1 LKRLSEIK
9 PIVLFIDDLHWA
21 DDGSINLLFHLAR
34 NMDKDRLTI
43 FVAYREEEL
52 SEEGRRCVSELSGR
66 YGCPVLRLGREGWE
80 EFVREYLKKNYP
92 DIRIRG
98 DALKELI
105 DRTQGNPFFLSQIM
119 LELKDKGLIR
129 DGEIDMGDMR
139 RVPERVGDFLYERY
153 QRLEEDLKKIL
164 RVGSV
169 EGNEFTLQVVSR
181 VLSMPEERLV
191 ELIGERLIRGYGF
204 LDEAGE
210 KRLKRILELYRFR
223 HAYLR
228 DTIYERGLT
237 EGEKRRLH
245 RLVGEAL
252 EAVVGEDNI
261 DFLPQLYQ
269 HFLIAEMP
277 DKVIDY
283 VLKLIPMYNYM
294 GLYWVVLGLVD
305 EALKLWEG
313 SEERSVEKLMKLKM
327 WKASALD
334 SLGRYE
340 ESKEIYEEVLRW
352 QIENLGEEHPDVAWS
367 LHNIGL
373 VYNELG
379 EYGKALE
386 YYEKSLE
393 MSKKIYGDEHPNVAA
408 NLNNIGLVYKNLGE
422 YDKALGYYEKSLEI
436 SKKILGEEHLAVA
449 TSLNNIGNVYCNLGE
464 YEKALEYY
472 EKSLE
477 IRKRILG
484 YEHPDVAT
492 SLNNIGLIYD
502 KLGKYAK
509 ALEYYEKS
517 LEIKMK
523 ILGVEHLAV
532 ATSLNNIGNV
542 YCNLGEYEKALEY
555 YEKSIEIKKRIY
567 GDEHSDVAISL
578 NNIGLIYN
586 KLGKYNK
593 ALEYCEKSLEIW
605 KKKFG
610 EEHHDVA
617 TSLNNI
623 GNVYC
628 NLGEYEKALEY
639 REKSLEIW
647 KKKFGEEHPDV
658 ATSLNNIGMVYLEL
672 NDIERAIEF
681 LSRAIGILSKK
692 YGERHLYTARY
703 KINYAR
709 AIAHKGE
716 YKNALQ
722 ILKDSEEILIESLG
736 ENNTDVAECYW
747 VRGEVLLLMG
757 DKEGAKSEFLKS
769 YRIMKD
775 KPDKPD
781 FLPKLMKRLEELGIK
796 E

>member
-1 LKRLSEIK
+1 MKEIFCGREAELRWLEDKYKRAMSGEFSVIFVSGEAGSGKTFLIEEFLRRKEEEDEEIVVAIGRCSDLNQKVPDPYAPFKQIGYFISGKSEKAGVYVLSQYSRERVEKINKKVLEIAEEVGGEILGALIPPLQVVKMGWNIFKILRGRERVEKSEDSIRVAYTLFLKRLTQIK

-66 YGCPVLRLGREGWE
+66 YGCPVLRFGREGWE
-80 EFVREYLKKNYP
+80 EFVKEYLEKNYP
-92 DIRIRG
+92 DIRIKG

-119 LELKDKGLIR
+119 LELKDKGLIK

-169 EGNEFTLQVVSR
+169 EGDEFTLQVVSR

-191 ELIGERLIRGYGF
+191 EVIGERLIRGYGF

-237 EGEKRRLH
+237 ESEKRRLH

-269 HFLIAEMP
+269 HFLIAGMP

-283 VLKLIPMYNYM
+283 ALKLIPMYNYM
-294 GLYWVVLGLVD
+294 GLYWVVLVLVED
-305 EALKLWEG
+305 ALKLWEG
-313 SEERSVEKLMKLKM
+313 SEEKSAEKFMEINV
-327 WKASALD
+327 WKALALY
-334 SLGRYE
+334 SLGYYK
-340 ESKEIYEEVLRW
+340 ESKEIYEEVMRW
-352 QIENLGEEHPDVAWS
+352 QIENLGEEHPDVATI
-367 LHNIGL
+367 LNNIGN
-373 VYNELG
+373 VYNILG
-379 EYGKALE
+379 EYDKALE
-386 YYEKSLE
+386 YHNKSLE
-393 MSKKIYGDEHPNVAA
+393 MSKKI
-408 NLNNIGLVYKNLGE
+408 
-422 YDKALGYYEKSLEI
+422 
-436 SKKILGEEHLAVA
+436 LGEEHPDVA
-449 TSLNNIGNVYCNLGE
+449 ASLNNIGNVYYNLRE
-464 YEKALEYY
+464 YNKALEYY

-477 IRKRILG
+477 IRKKILG
-484 YEHPDVAT
+484 EEHPDVAL
-492 SLNNIGLIYD
+492 SLNNIGLVYYS
-502 KLGKYAK
+502 LGEYAK
-509 ALEYYEKS
+509 ALDYYEKS
-517 LEIKMK
+517 LEIR
-523 ILGVEHLAV
+523 
-532 ATSLNNIGNV
+532 
-542 YCNLGEYEKALEY
+542 
-555 YEKSIEIKKRIY
+555 KRI
-567 GDEHSDVAISL
+567 L
-578 NNIGLIYN
+578 
-586 KLGKYNK
+586 
-593 ALEYCEKSLEIW
+593 
-605 KKKFG
+605 
-610 EEHHDVA
+610 
-617 TSLNNI
+617 
-623 GNVYC
+623 
-628 NLGEYEKALEY
+628 
-639 REKSLEIW
+639 
-647 KKKFGEEHPDV
+647 GEEHPYV
-658 ATSLNNIGMVYLEL
+658 ALSLYGIGMVYLEL
-672 NDIERAIEF
+672 NDIERSIEF

-692 YGERHLYTARY
+692 YGERHPDTAVY

-722 ILKDSEEILIESLG
+722 ILNDSEEILIESLG
-736 ENNTDVAECYW
+736 ENHTDVAECYW
-747 VRGEVLLLMG
+747 VRGEVFLLMG

-775 KPDKPD
+775 KPDKPY